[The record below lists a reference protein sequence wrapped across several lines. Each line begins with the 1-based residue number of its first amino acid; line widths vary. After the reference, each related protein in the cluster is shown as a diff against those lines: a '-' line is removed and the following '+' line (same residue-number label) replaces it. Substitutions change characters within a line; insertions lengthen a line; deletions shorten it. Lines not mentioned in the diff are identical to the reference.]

1 MKQLWVETYR
11 PKSVSEYVFRDDAQ
25 RTTVNQWI
33 KDKSIPHLILSG
45 HAGIGKT
52 TLAKV
57 LLNELEIDPLDI
69 MQINASRERG
79 IDAMRDRIT
88 NFISMIP
95 FGPFK
100 VVLLDEAD
108 YLTQDAQAS
117 LRGIMEE
124 FHETARFI
132 LTCNFPNKILPP
144 IHSRCQSFHME
155 KIDKTEF
162 TARVAQIL
170 LAEETNFDIETLDNF
185 VSITYPDLRKC
196 INVVQQNV
204 IDKSLLSPQE
214 ADTGDSE
221 WRYEM
226 VELFK
231 VGKISEARKLVCKTI
246 RPEEIE
252 GMFRW
257 LYDNIEMFGDDEK
270 QDSAIIIIKQGLVDH
285 TLVVDPEINLAAVM
299 IKLARL

>member
-1 MKQLWVETYR
+1 
-11 PKSVSEYVFRDDAQ
+11 
-25 RTTVNQWI
+25 
-33 KDKSIPHLILSG
+33 
-45 HAGIGKT
+45 
-52 TLAKV
+52 
-57 LLNELEIDPLDI
+57 
-69 MQINASRERG
+69 
-79 IDAMRDRIT
+79 
-88 NFISMIP
+88 
-95 FGPFK
+95 
-100 VVLLDEAD
+100 
-108 YLTQDAQAS
+108 
-117 LRGIMEE
+117 
-124 FHETARFI
+124 
-132 LTCNFPNKILPP
+132 
-144 IHSRCQSFHME
+144 ME

-170 LAEETNFDIETLDNF
+170 LQEDINFDIDTLDNF
-185 VSITYPDLRKC
+185 VSVTYPDLRKC
-196 INVVQQNV
+196 INIVQQNV
-204 IDKSLLSPQE
+204 VENSLLSPQE

-231 VGKISEARKLVCKTI
+231 AGEISKARKLVCKTI

-257 LYDNIEMFGDDEK
+257 LYDNIELFGDDEK

>member
-69 MQINASRERG
+69 MEINASRERG

-204 IDKSLLSPQE
+204 VDKSLLSPQE

-231 VGKISEARKLVCKTI
+231 AGKISEARKLVCKTI

>member
-170 LAEETNFDIETLDNF
+170 LAEETNFDIETLDNY
-185 VSITYPDLRKC
+185 VSVTYPDLRKC
-196 INVVQQNV
+196 INIVQQNV
-204 IDKSLLSPQE
+204 VDNSLLNPSE

-231 VGKISEARKLVCKTI
+231 AGKISEARKLVCKTI
-246 RPEEIE
+246 RAEEIE

>member
-170 LAEETNFDIETLDNF
+170 LAEETNFDIETLDNY
-185 VSITYPDLRKC
+185 VSVTYPDLRKC
-196 INVVQQNV
+196 INIVQQNV
-204 IDKSLLSPQE
+204 VDNSLLNPSE
-214 ADTGDSE
+214 ADTSDSE

-231 VGKISEARKLVCKTI
+231 AGKISEARKLVCKTI